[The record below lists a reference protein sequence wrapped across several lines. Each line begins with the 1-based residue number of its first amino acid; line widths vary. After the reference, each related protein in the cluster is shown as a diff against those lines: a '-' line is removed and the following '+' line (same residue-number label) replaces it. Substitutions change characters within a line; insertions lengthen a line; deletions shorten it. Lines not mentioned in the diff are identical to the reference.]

1 MNIVSIINNKKNKI
15 ELSEIEINYF
25 IKEFTINKTI
35 PDYQAAALLMAFN
48 INGLTDDEIFFLT
61 KYMIEYSNKLEFK
74 KTNLIIDKHSSGG
87 VGDKVSLII
96 TPILR
101 SLGFSIAKLSGR
113 GLGLTGGTIDKLD
126 SIKAN
131 TFYKNN
137 NDIMKQFN
145 ENQIIFLQQTDDIVP
160 ADKIIYALRDVT
172 GTVDTDGL
180 IISSILSKKFIINS
194 DYIFLDIKI
203 GDGALIKTKEHG
215 NIIAN
220 KMQIVAKKFNRN
232 LKIKLTDMNKP
243 LGRAIGNK
251 LEIIETIEFL
261 KNKNV
266 AIDLKDNIYEFI
278 ISVLLETKIT
288 SSKEEA
294 IKMIDNVLN
303 DNSAY
308 LEFTKWI
315 NSISEVN
322 VDKIIDDYNPKNS
335 IEIKSSKSGTID
347 YNDIEKI
354 ALVNLELGAGR
365 KNKDSKI
372 DFDAGIYLNKKSG
385 NKVEKNDIIATLYS
399 DKIISENLIEIFNN
413 SYEIK

>member
-1 MNIVSIINNKKNKI
+1 MNIVSIINNKKNNN
-15 ELSEIEINYF
+15 ELSEAEINYF

-48 INGLTDDEIFFLT
+48 IIGLTDNEIFFLT

-74 KTNLIIDKHSSGG
+74 KNSLIIDKHSSGG

-126 SIKAN
+126 SINAN

-137 NDIMKQFN
+137 NEIMKQFDD
-145 ENQIIFLQQTDDIVP
+145 NQIIFLQQTDDIVP
-160 ADKIIYALRDVT
+160 ADKVIYALRDVT

-215 NIIAN
+215 DIIAE

-266 AIDLKDNIYEFI
+266 ASDLKNNIYEFI
-278 ISVLLETKIT
+278 TLVLLETKT
-288 SSKEEA
+288 TTSKEEA
-294 IKMIDNVLN
+294 IKMIDKVLH

-308 LEFTKWI
+308 SEFVNWI
-315 NSISEVN
+315 NSISEID
-322 VDKIIDDYNPKNS
+322 VDKIIDNYNPKNS
-335 IEIKSSKSGTID
+335 VEIKSSKNGTLNYI
-347 YNDIEKI
+347 DIEKI
-354 ALVNLELGAGR
+354 AFVNLELGAGR
-365 KNKDSKI
+365 KNKNSKI
-372 DFDAGIYLNKKSG
+372 DFNAGIYLNKKSG
-385 NKVEKNDIIATLYS
+385 NKVQENDILAKLYS
-399 DKIISENLIEIFNN
+399 DKTINENLIKIFNN

>member
-1 MNIVSIINNKKNKI
+1 MNIVSIINNKKNNN
-15 ELSEIEINYF
+15 ELSEAEINYF

-48 INGLTDDEIFFLT
+48 IIGLTDNEIFFLT

-74 KTNLIIDKHSSGG
+74 KNSLIIDKHSSGG

-126 SIKAN
+126 SINAN

-137 NDIMKQFN
+137 NEIMKQFDD
-145 ENQIIFLQQTDDIVP
+145 NQIIFLQQTNDIVP
-160 ADKIIYALRDVT
+160 ADKVIYALRDVT

-215 NIIAN
+215 DIIAE

-266 AIDLKDNIYEFI
+266 ASDLKNNIYEFI
-278 ISVLLETKIT
+278 TLVLLETKT
-288 SSKEEA
+288 TTSKEEA
-294 IKMIDNVLN
+294 IKMIDKVLH

-308 LEFTKWI
+308 SEFVNWI
-315 NSISEVN
+315 NSISEID
-322 VDKIIDDYNPKNS
+322 VDKIIDNYNPKNS
-335 IEIKSSKSGTID
+335 VEIKSSKNGTLNYI
-347 YNDIEKI
+347 DIEKI
-354 ALVNLELGAGR
+354 AFVNLELGAGR
-365 KNKDSKI
+365 KNKNSKI
-372 DFDAGIYLNKKSG
+372 DFNAGIYLNKKSG
-385 NKVEKNDIIATLYS
+385 NKVQENDILAKLYS
-399 DKIISENLIEIFNN
+399 DKTINENLIKIFNN